1 MCAVDLF
8 SKDAW
13 VVPLKYKRRIS
24 IVNSFQKIIS
34 KGRKLNKTWVDQFG
48 ELYNKLFKRF
58 LEIYNIEMYS
68 TYNEKKFFVGKRFI
82 RTLKNKA
89 FKQMT
94 AVLKNVYFDVVDDI
108 VNKYYNTVHT
118 VIKIKPT
125 EVTSDCFAEYNEDSN
140 EKDPKFK
147 VGDRVRISKYK
158 NIFAKGYTQ
167 NYSEEV
173 SVVSKIK
180 KTVPWTDVISDL
192 NSEKK
197 CWKFL

>member
-180 KTVPWTDVISDL
+180 KTVPWTDVIS
-192 NSEKK
+192 EKK